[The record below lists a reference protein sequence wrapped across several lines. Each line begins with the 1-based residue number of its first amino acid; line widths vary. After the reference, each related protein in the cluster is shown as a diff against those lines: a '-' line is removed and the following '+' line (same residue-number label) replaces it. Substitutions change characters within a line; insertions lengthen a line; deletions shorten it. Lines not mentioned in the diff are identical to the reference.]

1 MVALELRNRILWNYE
16 REFESRYVTHF
27 WSKII
32 GFHGQLL
39 ITSHLL
45 LWTTFCRVLEFESDS
60 PCWWQPSWSEMQ
72 IPNLHDCWDRN
83 ESVLILVHGE
93 STLSL
98 LFIKKVRDIKKLT
111 FSSHEQAWI
120 PRNHGLWKGAW
131 YWTLQNAFGPLFFKI
146 HKSPCCRPFKDLH
159 GPMPK
164 YNHPDRSESPHLLR
178 IRPVQKKPTRLD
190 PLKK

>member
-60 PCWWQPSWSEMQ
+60 PCWWQPSWSEME
-72 IPNLHDCWDRN
+72 ILNLHDCWDRHK
-83 ESVLILVHGE
+83 SVLILVHGV
-93 STLSL
+93 STLL
-98 LFIKKVRDIKKLT
+98 WRFIKKVCDIKKLE
-111 FSSHEQAWI
+111 FSVQEQAW
-120 PRNHGLWKGAW
+120 NDVDHYLWKFACLW
-131 YWTLQNAFGPLFFKI
+131 ALRNASGPLLFQNCEI
-146 HKSPCCRPFKDLH
+146 S
-159 GPMPK
+159 
-164 YNHPDRSESPHLLR
+164 LL
-178 IRPVQKKPTRLD
+178 
-190 PLKK
+190 